1 MNRLTEH
8 QRDAHLK
15 MRVVPAAVRD
25 THTTHIKRQLTG
37 YQRNKKSNVF
47 GESNVSCC
55 NICIST

>member
-25 THTTHIKRQLTG
+25 THYAH
-37 YQRNKKSNVF
+37 KKTINW
-47 GESNVSCC
+47 
-55 NICIST
+55 ISEKQKVQCFWGK